1 MAGTGYYR
9 HQIPYKLFYRV
20 HILFLVVYSL
30 TIVHTFDIAQGSG
43 NKARYQTYKWVI
55 VPLLYYFCDVM
66 MMWFNRRFTT
76 QVTSFVSVLGH
87 EGSKMIILRIE
98 KPILFNYQ
106 PGQYAFLK
114 VPSLND
120 MSWHPFSIAS
130 EPESNTVEFYIE
142 VFKDGWTEKL
152 WDKLKKNGGH
162 RLTVELIGPYG
173 TCLVNEPRYTNV
185 VAIGSGTGIVPCTG
199 LLKQHVRRM
208 LLSKPKEYIKS
219 RSKHMERS
227 INILGAKEE
236 KDGSILLRL
245 FKLLKRM
252 FIGVPQQEEE
262 RPSTLHRVSSTES
275 LKMMKQRDNIRS
287 SLNSSKL
294 FNSEL
299 RSSMASASKSLQEL
313 RSSIASANS
322 STEQTLLFDLV
333 RLNALDVKN
342 SLAEAAASVKS
353 LRKNV
358 FKTMRSM
365 CKFFKLKL

>member
-1 MAGTGYYR
+1 
-9 HQIPYKLFYRV
+9 
-20 HILFLVVYSL
+20 
-30 TIVHTFDIAQGSG
+30 
-43 NKARYQTYKWVI
+43 
-55 VPLLYYFCDVM
+55 
-66 MMWFNRRFTT
+66 
-76 QVTSFVSVLGH
+76 
-87 EGSKMIILRIE
+87 MIILRIE

-114 VPSLND
+114 IPSLND

-152 WDKLKKNGGH
+152 WDKLKKNEGH

-252 FIGVPQQEEE
+252 FKKHI
-262 RPSTLHRVSSTES
+262 
-275 LKMMKQRDNIRS
+275 
-287 SLNSSKL
+287 
-294 FNSEL
+294 
-299 RSSMASASKSLQEL
+299 
-313 RSSIASANS
+313 
-322 STEQTLLFDLV
+322 
-333 RLNALDVKN
+333 
-342 SLAEAAASVKS
+342 
-353 LRKNV
+353 
-358 FKTMRSM
+358 
-365 CKFFKLKL
+365 

>member
-1 MAGTGYYR
+1 
-9 HQIPYKLFYRV
+9 
-20 HILFLVVYSL
+20 
-30 TIVHTFDIAQGSG
+30 
-43 NKARYQTYKWVI
+43 
-55 VPLLYYFCDVM
+55 
-66 MMWFNRRFTT
+66 
-76 QVTSFVSVLGH
+76 
-87 EGSKMIILRIE
+87 MIILRIE

-130 EPESNTVEFYIE
+130 EPESNTVELYIE

-152 WDKLKKNGGH
+152 WDKLKKNEGH
-162 RLTVELIGPYG
+162 MLTVELIGPYG

-252 FIGVPQQEEE
+252 FIGVPQQEEQ
-262 RPSTLHRVSSTES
+262 PSTLHRVSSTES
-275 LKMMKQRDNIRS
+275 LKMMKQRDNIQS

-299 RSSMASASKSLQEL
+299 RSSMASASKSLQDLQDL

-322 STEQTLLFDLV
+322 STEQTLLFDLL
-333 RLNALDVKN
+333 RSNAVDIKN
-342 SLAEAAASVKS
+342 SLTEAAASVKS

-365 CKFFKLKL
+365 CKFLEVVVMCLYLILFV